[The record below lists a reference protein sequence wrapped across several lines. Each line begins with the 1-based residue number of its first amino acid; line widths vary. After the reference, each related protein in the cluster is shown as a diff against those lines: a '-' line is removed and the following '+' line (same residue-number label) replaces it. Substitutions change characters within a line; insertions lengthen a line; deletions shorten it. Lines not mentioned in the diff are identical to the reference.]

1 MQDDKCDDQIVGNLE
16 AVTDEALVAALDVGA
31 GMVSIVGSPFW
42 KKPEDQTAAKPENQ
56 GKAAP
61 KKPAKRAGSGKKKP
75 TVEEMR
81 KERDELKART
91 KNLSAAIAKEER
103 AEKTRKERAERQQ
116 EQRDALEFY
125 RKYKHFIEFVQ
136 RREITWGQNGK
147 GTIYQYVIGFKDFNE
162 G

>member
-1 MQDDKCDDQIVGNLE
+1 M
-16 AVTDEALVAALDVGA
+16 
-31 GMVSIVGSPFW
+31 P
-42 KKPEDQTAAKPENQ
+42 
-56 GKAAP
+56 
-61 KKPAKRAGSGKKKP
+61 
-75 TVEEMR
+75 
-81 KERDELKART
+81 
-91 KNLSAAIAKEER
+91 AAIAKEER